1 MATNLA
7 LQLQVIEP
15 DTDLNSIMI
24 GNSRYSDDI
33 WDLRPFIT
41 AKSTKESQKYIR
53 FEYISDADMKKTVKQ
68 YAYFKLGKTK
78 PKTVRDYINGKFP
91 MFIEYCSI
99 NGIHSFADVTLEDYL
114 NFNLWMKDEK
124 KVATGTGFSTCHA
137 VEEIIRIG
145 QIKGWNVP
153 QFHLPKTETANQ
165 LWNTKKS
172 MRTNK
177 TKPIPEDVF
186 DKILYHAVHDEKDA
200 LTKAGIII
208 QSQTGLRINEVL
220 SIQEG
225 CVKRTSDGYDY
236 MEVTLGKTEKGE
248 PIIHKVF
255 INGLVKNAIAELT
268 EHTAEL
274 RKESG
279 LKELFLCRIKS
290 QNNKIAPYTETHWND
305 KKLRYFIER
314 HDIRDNKGDLYP
326 LTSHQFRST
335 FVRELIKRK
344 VPIAM
349 IMKQYSH
356 ISIEMTAHYLTLQEE
371 EVKEIYSDMILSPES
386 KIAGLRA
393 KEIKGKLDDLFHGKT
408 EDEIDD
414 VISGLAKTMSF
425 NPLPTGVCLYDFRRG
440 NCTDGDGCFFYNCPN
455 YITEVQFYPILKD
468 ELDLLEKE
476 MARLKEL
483 GQEPAYQ
490 VQAVKYKY
498 LKPLVESL
506 EVQLNGK
513 ESVDCQHFFRQIFL
527 GYFSDIVQA
536 FDTLRKNVCGDDYT
550 SLHNPIVLSSVLPA
564 YGMFHSIQILF
575 L

>member
-15 DTDLNSIMI
+15 DTDLSSIMI
-24 GNSRYSDDI
+24 GNSRYSDDV

-41 AKSTKESQKYIR
+41 AKTTKESHKYIR
-53 FEYISDADMKKTVKQ
+53 FEHIYDADIKETIKQ
-68 YAYFKLGKTK
+68 YAYYKLGKTK
-78 PKTVRDYINGKFP
+78 PQTVISYINGSLP
-91 MFIEYCSI
+91 MFIKYCSI

-124 KVATGTGFSTCHA
+124 KMATGTGFLLCH
-137 VEEIIRIG
+137 VLEEIIRIG

-165 LWNTKKS
+165 LWNRKKS
-172 MRTNK
+172 MKTNK

-186 DKILYHAVHDEKDA
+186 DKILYHAVHDEKDI

-225 CVKRTSDGYDY
+225 CVQRTSDGYDY

-255 INGLVKNAIAELT
+255 INDIVKGAIAELS
-268 EHTAEL
+268 EYTAEL

-279 LKELFLCRIKS
+279 LKELFIHRI
-290 QNNKIAPYTETHWND
+290 T
-305 KKLRYFIER
+305 KKHNAIDVLAKDGYHTYKLNPFIKRY
-314 HDIRDNKGDLYP
+314 DIRDNKGELYP
-326 LTSHQFRST
+326 LTSHQFRAT
-335 FVRELIKRK
+335 FARELIKRK

-356 ISIEMTAHYLTLQEE
+356 VSIEMTAHYLTLQEE

-393 KEIKGKLDDLFHGKT
+393 KEIKSKLDDLFHGKT
-408 EDEIDD
+408 EDEIDE
-414 VISGLAKTMSF
+414 VITGLAKTMSF

-483 GQEPAYQ
+483 GHEREWQKQYI
-490 VQAVKYKY
+490 KYKY

-513 ESVDCQHFFRQIFL
+513 ESV
-527 GYFSDIVQA
+527 G
-536 FDTLRKNVCGDDYT
+536 
-550 SLHNPIVLSSVLPA
+550 
-564 YGMFHSIQILF
+564 
-575 L
+575 

>member
-24 GNSRYSDDI
+24 GNSNYNDDV

-53 FEYISDADMKKTVKQ
+53 FEYIADVDMKEAVKQ
-68 YAYFKLGKTK
+68 YAYYKLGKTK
-78 PKTVRDYINGKFP
+78 PQTVQEYINSKLP
-91 MFIEYCSI
+91 MFIEYCSL
-99 NGIHSFADVTLEDYL
+99 NGIHSFADVTFEDYL
-114 NFNLWMKDEK
+114 NFNLWMKNDK
-124 KVATGTGFSTCHA
+124 KVAVSTGNLSCHA

-145 QIKGWNVP
+145 QIKGWDVP
-153 QFHLPKTETANQ
+153 AFHLPKAETANQ
-165 LWNTKKS
+165 LWNRKKS
-172 MRTNK
+172 MKTNK

-186 DKILYHAVHDEKDA
+186 DKILYHAVHDEKDV
-200 LTKAGIII
+200 LTKSGIII

-225 CVKRTSDGYDY
+225 CVKKTSDGYDY

-255 INGLVKNAIAELT
+255 INELVKNTIKELSDFT
-268 EHTAEL
+268 EPL

-279 LKELFLCRIKS
+279 LKELFLVKNHGIRVLNVTKW
-290 QNNKIAPYTETHWND
+290 NENRLTH
-305 KKLRYFIER
+305 FIER
-314 HDIRDNKGDLYP
+314 WDIRDNKGELYP
-326 LTSHQFRST
+326 LTSHQFRAT

-356 ISIEMTAHYLTLQEE
+356 VSIEMTAHYLTLQEE
-371 EVKEIYSDMILSPES
+371 EVKEIYSNMILSPES

-414 VISGLAKTMSF
+414 VITDLAKTMSF

-476 MARLKEL
+476 MARLKVL

-513 ESVDCQHFFRQIFL
+513 ESV
-527 GYFSDIVQA
+527 G
-536 FDTLRKNVCGDDYT
+536 
-550 SLHNPIVLSSVLPA
+550 
-564 YGMFHSIQILF
+564 
-575 L
+575 

>member
-24 GNSRYSDDI
+24 GNSRYSDDV

-41 AKSTKESQKYIR
+41 AKTTKESQKYIR
-53 FEYISDADMKKTVKQ
+53 FEYIYDADIKETVKQ
-68 YAYFKLGKTK
+68 YAYYKLGKVK
-78 PKTVRDYINGKFP
+78 PQTVREYINSSLP
-91 MFIEYCSI
+91 MFIEFCSL
-99 NGIHSFADVTLEDYL
+99 NGIHNFADVTLENYL

-124 KVATGTGFSTCHA
+124 KVAMQTGFMSCHM

-145 QIKGWNVP
+145 QIKGWDVP
-153 QFHLPKTETANQ
+153 QFHLLKTETANQ
-165 LWNTKKS
+165 LWNRKKS
-172 MRTNK
+172 MKTNK

-186 DKILYHAVHDEKDA
+186 DKILYHAVHDEKDI

-255 INGLVKNAIAELT
+255 INELVKDSIIELS
-268 EHTAEL
+268 EYTAEL

-279 LKELFLCRIKS
+279 LKELFIQRI
-290 QNNKIAPYTETHWND
+290 T
-305 KKLRYFIER
+305 KKHNAIDVLAKDGYQACKLNPFIKRY
-314 HDIRDNKGDLYP
+314 DIRDNKGELYP
-326 LTSHQFRST
+326 LTSHQFRAT

-356 ISIEMTAHYLTLQEE
+356 VSIEMTAHYLTLQEE

-414 VISGLAKTMSF
+414 VITGLAKTMSF

-506 EVQLNGK
+506 EVQLN
-513 ESVDCQHFFRQIFL
+513 V
-527 GYFSDIVQA
+527 
-536 FDTLRKNVCGDDYT
+536 
-550 SLHNPIVLSSVLPA
+550 
-564 YGMFHSIQILF
+564 
-575 L
+575 

>member
-24 GNSRYSDDI
+24 GNSRYSDDV

-41 AKSTKESQKYIR
+41 AKSTKESHKYIR
-53 FEYISDADMKKTVKQ
+53 FEYISDADMKETVKQ
-68 YAYFKLGKTK
+68 YTYYKLGKTK
-78 PKTVRDYINGKFP
+78 PQTVRCYINSHLP
-91 MFIEYCSI
+91 MLIEYCSI
-99 NGIHSFADVTLEDYL
+99 NGIHSFEDVTLEDYL

-124 KVATGTGFSTCHA
+124 KVALQTGFMSCHV

-145 QIKGWNVP
+145 QIKGWNAP

-165 LWNTKKS
+165 LWNAKKS

-186 DKILYHAVHDEKDA
+186 DKILYHAVHDEKDV

-225 CVKRTSDGYDY
+225 CVKHTADGYDY

-255 INGLVKNAIAELT
+255 INELVKDAIAKLSEY
-268 EHTAEL
+268 TAEL

-279 LKELFLCRIKS
+279 LKELFIQRI
-290 QNNKIAPYTETHWND
+290 T
-305 KKLRYFIER
+305 KKHNAIDVLAKDGYQAYKLNTFIKR
-314 HDIRDNKGDLYP
+314 HDIRDNKGELYP
-326 LTSHQFRST
+326 LTSHQFRAT

-344 VPIAM
+344 VPIAI

-356 ISIEMTAHYLTLQEE
+356 VSIEMTAHYLTLQEE

-386 KIAGLRA
+386 RIAGLRA

-408 EDEIDD
+408 EAEIDD
-414 VISGLAKTMSF
+414 VITDLAKTMSF

-455 YITEVQFYPILKD
+455 YITEVQFYPILKE

-483 GQEPAYQ
+483 GHEREWQKQYI
-490 VQAVKYKY
+490 KYKY

-506 EVQLNGK
+506 EVQLDGK
-513 ESVDCQHFFRQIFL
+513 ESV
-527 GYFSDIVQA
+527 G
-536 FDTLRKNVCGDDYT
+536 
-550 SLHNPIVLSSVLPA
+550 
-564 YGMFHSIQILF
+564 
-575 L
+575 

>member
-1 MATNLA
+1 
-7 LQLQVIEP
+7 
-15 DTDLNSIMI
+15 
-24 GNSRYSDDI
+24 
-33 WDLRPFIT
+33 
-41 AKSTKESQKYIR
+41 
-53 FEYISDADMKKTVKQ
+53 
-68 YAYFKLGKTK
+68 
-78 PKTVRDYINGKFP
+78 
-91 MFIEYCSI
+91 
-99 NGIHSFADVTLEDYL
+99 
-114 NFNLWMKDEK
+114 MKDEK
-124 KVATGTGFSTCHA
+124 KVATGTGFITCHV

-172 MRTNK
+172 MKTNK

-186 DKILYHAVHDEKDA
+186 DKILYHAIHDEKDV

-255 INGLVKNAIAELT
+255 INNLVKDAIAELS
-268 EHTAEL
+268 EYTAEL

-279 LKELFLCRIKS
+279 LKELFLCKNRNKGNLIDVYNSDRFGLRKYNAFIK
-290 QNNKIAPYTETHWND
+290 KY
-305 KKLRYFIER
+305 
-314 HDIRDNKGDLYP
+314 DIRDNKGELYQ
-326 LTSHQFRST
+326 LASHQFRAT

-356 ISIEMTAHYLTLQEE
+356 VSIEMTAHYLTLQEE

-408 EDEIDD
+408 EDEING
-414 VISGLAKTMSF
+414 VITDLAKTMSF

-506 EVQLNGK
+506 EVQLN
-513 ESVDCQHFFRQIFL
+513 V
-527 GYFSDIVQA
+527 
-536 FDTLRKNVCGDDYT
+536 
-550 SLHNPIVLSSVLPA
+550 
-564 YGMFHSIQILF
+564 
-575 L
+575 

>member
-1 MATNLA
+1 MVTNLA

-24 GNSRYSDDI
+24 GSSRYSDDV

-53 FEYISDADMKKTVKQ
+53 FEYITNAEMKKTVKQ
-68 YAYFKLGKTK
+68 YAYYKLGKIK
-78 PKTVRDYINGKFP
+78 PQTVRNYINGKLP
-91 MFIEYCSI
+91 MFIEYCSL
-99 NGIHSFADVTLEDYL
+99 NGIHSFADITLEDYF

-124 KVATGTGFSTCHA
+124 KVSMQTGFISCHV
-137 VEEIIRIG
+137 VEEIIQIG

-153 QFHLPKTETANQ
+153 QFHLPKTETACQ
-165 LWNTKKS
+165 LWPVQKS
-172 MRTNK
+172 MKTNK

-186 DKILYHAVHDEKDA
+186 DKILYHAVHDEKDV

-255 INGLVKNAIAELT
+255 INELVKDAIAELT
-268 EHTAEL
+268 EYTAKL

-290 QNNKIAPYTETHWND
+290 QKNKVALYTQTHWND
-305 KKLRYFIER
+305 KKLRYFIEKY
-314 HDIRDNKGDLYP
+314 DIRDNKGELYP
-326 LTSHQFRST
+326 LTSHQFRAT

-356 ISIEMTAHYLTLQEE
+356 VSIEMTAHYLTLQEE

-408 EDEIDD
+408 EAEIDD
-414 VISGLAKTMSF
+414 VITDLAKTMSF

-440 NCTDGDGCFFYNCPN
+440 NCTDGDGCFMYNCPN

-468 ELDLLEKE
+468 ELGLLEKE

-483 GQEPAYQ
+483 GYEREWQRQYI
-490 VQAVKYKY
+490 KYKY
-498 LKPLVESL
+498 LKPLVDDL
-506 EVQLNGK
+506 EVQLNGEK
-513 ESVDCQHFFRQIFL
+513 SV
-527 GYFSDIVQA
+527 G
-536 FDTLRKNVCGDDYT
+536 
-550 SLHNPIVLSSVLPA
+550 
-564 YGMFHSIQILF
+564 
-575 L
+575 

>member
-1 MATNLA
+1 MVTNLA

-24 GNSRYSDDI
+24 GNSRYSDDV

-41 AKSTKESQKYIR
+41 AKTTKESQKYIR
-53 FEYISDADMKKTVKQ
+53 FEYIFDADMKETVKQ
-68 YAYFKLGKTK
+68 YTYYKLGKTK
-78 PKTVRDYINGKFP
+78 PQTVRDYINSKLP

-99 NGIHSFADVTLEDYL
+99 NGIHSFEDVTLEDYL

-124 KVATGTGFSTCHA
+124 KVATGTGCMSCHV

-165 LWNTKKS
+165 LWNRKSS

-177 TKPIPEDVF
+177 MKPIPEDVF
-186 DKILYHAVHDEKDA
+186 DKILYHAVHDEKDV

-248 PIIHKVF
+248 PILHKVF
-255 INGLVKNAIAELT
+255 INDLVKDAITELS
-268 EHTAEL
+268 EYTAEL

-279 LKELFLCRIKS
+279 LKELFLCKS
-290 QNNKIAPYTETHWND
+290 AKKKNAINVYSLEHWND
-305 KKLRYFIER
+305 QKLSPFINKY
-314 HDIRDNKGDLYP
+314 DIRDNKGELYP
-326 LTSHQFRST
+326 LTSHQFRAT

-356 ISIEMTAHYLTLQEE
+356 VSIEMTAHYLTLQEE

-386 KIAGLRA
+386 RIAGLRA

-408 EDEIDD
+408 EAEIDD
-414 VISGLAKTMSF
+414 VITDLAKTMSF

-483 GQEPAYQ
+483 GHEREWQKQYI
-490 VQAVKYKY
+490 KYKY

-513 ESVDCQHFFRQIFL
+513 ESV
-527 GYFSDIVQA
+527 G
-536 FDTLRKNVCGDDYT
+536 
-550 SLHNPIVLSSVLPA
+550 
-564 YGMFHSIQILF
+564 
-575 L
+575 

>member
-68 YAYFKLGKTK
+68 YAYYKLGKMK
-78 PKTVRDYINGKFP
+78 PQTVRNYINGSLP

-99 NGIHSFADVTLEDYL
+99 SGIHSFEDVTLGDYL

-124 KVATGTGFSTCHA
+124 KVALQTGFMSCHV

-145 QIKGWNVP
+145 QIKRWDVP
-153 QFHLPKTETANQ
+153 QLHLPKTETANQ
-165 LWNTKKS
+165 LWNTNKS

-186 DKILYHAVHDEKDA
+186 DKILYHAVHDEKDV

-225 CVKRTSDGYDY
+225 CVKHTSDGYDY

-248 PIIHKVF
+248 SIIHKVF
-255 INGLVKNAIAELT
+255 INEPVKDVIAELS
-268 EHTAEL
+268 EYTAEL

-279 LKELFLCRIKS
+279 LKELFLIRNWGIRVLNVVK
-290 QNNKIAPYTETHWND
+290 WNE
-305 KKLRYFIER
+305 KRLKHFIER
-314 HDIRDNKGDLYP
+314 HDIRDNKGELYH
-326 LTSHQFRST
+326 LTSHQFRAT

-356 ISIEMTAHYLTLQEE
+356 VSIEMTAHYLTLQEE

-408 EDEIDD
+408 EDEING
-414 VISGLAKTMSF
+414 VITDLAKTMSF

-513 ESVDCQHFFRQIFL
+513 ESV
-527 GYFSDIVQA
+527 G
-536 FDTLRKNVCGDDYT
+536 
-550 SLHNPIVLSSVLPA
+550 
-564 YGMFHSIQILF
+564 
-575 L
+575 

>member
-41 AKSTKESQKYIR
+41 AKSTKESHKYIR
-53 FEYISDADMKKTVKQ
+53 FEYITNADIKETVKQ
-68 YAYFKLGKTK
+68 YTYYKLGKVK
-78 PKTVRDYINGKFP
+78 PQTVRNYINSRLP
-91 MFIEYCSI
+91 MFIEFCSL
-99 NGIHSFADVTLEDYL
+99 NGIHNFADVTLEDYL

-124 KVATGTGFSTCHA
+124 KVATGTGFITCHV

-145 QIKGWNVP
+145 QIKGWDVP
-153 QFHLPKTETANQ
+153 QFHLPKTETAYQ
-165 LWNTKKS
+165 LWNTKSS
-172 MRTNK
+172 MITNK

-186 DKILYHAVHDEKDA
+186 DKILYHAVHDEKDV

-225 CVKRTSDGYDY
+225 CVQRTSDGYDY

-248 PIIHKVF
+248 PVIHKVF
-255 INGLVKNAIAELT
+255 INDIVKDAIAELS
-268 EHTAEL
+268 EYTAEL

-279 LKELFLCRIKS
+279 LKELFVIRNHGIRAL
-290 QNNKIAPYTETHWND
+290 NVATWNGNR
-305 KKLRYFIER
+305 LSHFIER
-314 HDIRDNKGDLYP
+314 YDIRDNKGELYP
-326 LTSHQFRST
+326 LTSHQFRAT
-335 FVRELIKRK
+335 FVMELIKRK

-356 ISIEMTAHYLTLQEE
+356 VSIEMTAHYLTLQEE

-408 EDEIDD
+408 EDEIDE
-414 VISGLAKTMSF
+414 VITGLAKTMSF

-506 EVQLNGK
+506 EVQLN
-513 ESVDCQHFFRQIFL
+513 V
-527 GYFSDIVQA
+527 
-536 FDTLRKNVCGDDYT
+536 
-550 SLHNPIVLSSVLPA
+550 
-564 YGMFHSIQILF
+564 
-575 L
+575 

>member
-1 MATNLA
+1 MKNDKNVATN
-7 LQLQVIEP
+7 
-15 DTDLNSIMI
+15 T
-24 GNSRYSDDI
+24 G
-33 WDLRPFIT
+33 FIT
-41 AKSTKESQKYIR
+41 
-53 FEYISDADMKKTVKQ
+53 
-68 YAYFKLGKTK
+68 
-78 PKTVRDYINGKFP
+78 
-91 MFIEYCSI
+91 
-99 NGIHSFADVTLEDYL
+99 
-114 NFNLWMKDEK
+114 
-124 KVATGTGFSTCHA
+124 CHV

-153 QFHLPKTETANQ
+153 LFNLPKTETANQ
-165 LWNTKKS
+165 LWDRKKS

-186 DKILYHAVHDEKDA
+186 DKILYHALHDEKDV

-208 QSQTGLRINEVL
+208 QSQTGLRISEVL

-248 PIIHKVF
+248 PVIHKVF
-255 INGLVKNAIAELT
+255 VNEYVKKAVEELSDFT
-268 EHTAEL
+268 EPL

-279 LKELFLCRIKS
+279 LKELFLISYRGIRVL
-290 QNNKIAPYTETHWND
+290 NVD
-305 KKLRYFIER
+305 KWTSKRLPHFIER
-314 HDIRDNKGDLYP
+314 WDIRDNKGELYP
-326 LTSHQFRST
+326 LKSHQFRAT
-335 FVRELIKRK
+335 FVRELIKKK

-356 ISIEMTAHYLTLQEE
+356 VSIEMTAHYLTLQEE
-371 EVKEIYSDMILSPES
+371 EVKEIYADMILSPES

-393 KEIKGKLDDLFHGKT
+393 KEIKGKLDNLFHGKT
-408 EDEIDD
+408 EMEIDD
-414 VISGLAKTMSF
+414 VITDLAKTMSF

-455 YITEVQFYPILKD
+455 YITEVQFYPVLKD

-506 EVQLNGK
+506 EVQLDGK
-513 ESVDCQHFFRQIFL
+513 ESIR
-527 GYFSDIVQA
+527 
-536 FDTLRKNVCGDDYT
+536 
-550 SLHNPIVLSSVLPA
+550 
-564 YGMFHSIQILF
+564 
-575 L
+575 

>member
-68 YAYFKLGKTK
+68 YAYYKLGKTK
-78 PKTVRDYINGKFP
+78 PQTVISYINSSLP

-99 NGIHSFADVTLEDYL
+99 NGIHSFADVTLENYL

-124 KVATGTGFSTCHA
+124 KVATGTGFLLCHV

-165 LWNTKKS
+165 LWNRKKS
-172 MRTNK
+172 MKTNK

-186 DKILYHAVHDEKDA
+186 DKILYHAVHDEKDI

-255 INGLVKNAIAELT
+255 INELVKDAIAELS
-268 EHTAEL
+268 EYTAEL

-279 LKELFLCRIKS
+279 LKELFIQRI
-290 QNNKIAPYTETHWND
+290 T
-305 KKLRYFIER
+305 KKHNVIDVLAKDGYQAYKLNPFIKRY
-314 HDIRDNKGDLYP
+314 DIRDNKGKLYP
-326 LTSHQFRST
+326 LTSHQFRAT

-356 ISIEMTAHYLTLQEE
+356 VSIEMTAHYLTLQEE

-393 KEIKGKLDDLFHGKT
+393 KEIKSKLDGLFHGKT

-414 VISGLAKTMSF
+414 VITDLAKTMSF

-483 GQEPAYQ
+483 GHEREWQKQYI
-490 VQAVKYKY
+490 KYKY

-513 ESVDCQHFFRQIFL
+513 ESV
-527 GYFSDIVQA
+527 G
-536 FDTLRKNVCGDDYT
+536 
-550 SLHNPIVLSSVLPA
+550 
-564 YGMFHSIQILF
+564 
-575 L
+575 

>member
-1 MATNLA
+1 
-7 LQLQVIEP
+7 
-15 DTDLNSIMI
+15 
-24 GNSRYSDDI
+24 
-33 WDLRPFIT
+33 
-41 AKSTKESQKYIR
+41 
-53 FEYISDADMKKTVKQ
+53 
-68 YAYFKLGKTK
+68 
-78 PKTVRDYINGKFP
+78 
-91 MFIEYCSI
+91 
-99 NGIHSFADVTLEDYL
+99 
-114 NFNLWMKDEK
+114 
-124 KVATGTGFSTCHA
+124 
-137 VEEIIRIG
+137 
-145 QIKGWNVP
+145 
-153 QFHLPKTETANQ
+153 
-165 LWNTKKS
+165 
-172 MRTNK
+172 
-177 TKPIPEDVF
+177 
-186 DKILYHAVHDEKDA
+186 
-200 LTKAGIII
+200 
-208 QSQTGLRINEVL
+208 
-220 SIQEG
+220 
-225 CVKRTSDGYDY
+225 

-255 INGLVKNAIAELT
+255 INNLVKDAIAELS
-268 EHTAEL
+268 EYTAEL

-279 LKELFLCRIKS
+279 LKELFLCKNRNKGNLIDVYNSDRFGLRKYNAFIK
-290 QNNKIAPYTETHWND
+290 KY
-305 KKLRYFIER
+305 
-314 HDIRDNKGDLYP
+314 DIRDNKGELYQ
-326 LTSHQFRST
+326 LASHQFRAT

-356 ISIEMTAHYLTLQEE
+356 VSIEMTAHYLTLQEE

-408 EDEIDD
+408 EDEING
-414 VISGLAKTMSF
+414 VITDLAKTMSF

-513 ESVDCQHFFRQIFL
+513 ESVGQSGCRH
-527 GYFSDIVQA
+527 
-536 FDTLRKNVCGDDYT
+536 
-550 SLHNPIVLSSVLPA
+550 
-564 YGMFHSIQILF
+564 
-575 L
+575 

>member
-24 GNSRYSDDI
+24 GNSRYNDDV
-33 WDLRPFIT
+33 WDLRAFIT
-41 AKSTKESQKYIR
+41 AKTFNESHKYIR
-53 FEYISDADMKKTVKQ
+53 FEYITDVDIKGTVKQ
-68 YAYFKLGKTK
+68 YAYYKLGKVK
-78 PKTVRDYINGKFP
+78 PQTARNYINGYLP
-91 MFIEYCSI
+91 MFIEFCSL
-99 NGIHSFADVTLEDYL
+99 NGIHSFTDVTLEDYL

-124 KVATGTGFSTCHA
+124 KVATGTGVKSCHV

-165 LWNTKKS
+165 LWNTKKA

-186 DKILYHAVHDEKDA
+186 DKILYHAVHDEKDV

-225 CVKRTSDGYDY
+225 CVKCTSDGYDY

-255 INGLVKNAIAELT
+255 INNLVKDAIAELS
-268 EHTAEL
+268 EYTAEL

-279 LKELFLCRIKS
+279 LKELFLCKNRNKGNLIDVYNSDRFGLRKYNAFIK
-290 QNNKIAPYTETHWND
+290 KY
-305 KKLRYFIER
+305 
-314 HDIRDNKGDLYP
+314 DIRDNKGELYP
-326 LTSHQFRST
+326 LKSHQFRAT

-356 ISIEMTAHYLTLQEE
+356 VSIEMTAHYLTLQEE

-408 EDEIDD
+408 EAEIDN
-414 VISGLAKTMSF
+414 VITDLAKTMSF

-506 EVQLNGK
+506 EVQLNDK
-513 ESVDCQHFFRQIFL
+513 ESV
-527 GYFSDIVQA
+527 G
-536 FDTLRKNVCGDDYT
+536 
-550 SLHNPIVLSSVLPA
+550 
-564 YGMFHSIQILF
+564 
-575 L
+575 

>member
-1 MATNLA
+1 MVTNLA

-15 DTDLNSIMI
+15 DTDLSSIMI
-24 GNSRYSDDI
+24 GNSRYSDDV

-53 FEYISDADMKKTVKQ
+53 FEYISDVDMKETVKQ
-68 YAYFKLGKTK
+68 YTYYKLGKTK
-78 PKTVRDYINGKFP
+78 PQTVRNYINANLP

-99 NGIHSFADVTLEDYL
+99 NGIHSFADITLEDYL

-124 KVATGTGFSTCHA
+124 KVAQQTGFVSCHV

-165 LWNTKKS
+165 LWSTRKS
-172 MRTNK
+172 MKSNK

-186 DKILYHAVHDEKDA
+186 DKILYHAVHDEKDV

-255 INGLVKNAIAELT
+255 INELVKDTIAELS
-268 EHTAEL
+268 EYTAEL

-279 LKELFLCRIKS
+279 LKELFIQRI
-290 QNNKIAPYTETHWND
+290 T
-305 KKLRYFIER
+305 KKHNAIDVLAKDGYQAYKLNPFIKRY
-314 HDIRDNKGDLYP
+314 DIRDNKGELYP
-326 LTSHQFRST
+326 LTSHQFRTT

-356 ISIEMTAHYLTLQEE
+356 VSIEMTAHYLTLQEE
-371 EVKEIYSDMILSPES
+371 EVKGIYSDMILSPES

-408 EDEIDD
+408 EAEIDN
-414 VISGLAKTMSF
+414 VITDLAKTMSF

-483 GQEPAYQ
+483 GHEREWQKQYI
-490 VQAVKYKY
+490 KYKY

-513 ESVDCQHFFRQIFL
+513 ESV
-527 GYFSDIVQA
+527 G
-536 FDTLRKNVCGDDYT
+536 
-550 SLHNPIVLSSVLPA
+550 
-564 YGMFHSIQILF
+564 
-575 L
+575 

>member
-24 GNSRYSDDI
+24 GNSRYSDDV

-41 AKSTKESQKYIR
+41 TKSVQTGQKWLR
-53 FEYISDADMKKTVKQ
+53 FEYISDADMKETVKQ

-78 PKTVRDYINGKFP
+78 PKTVRDYINASLP
-91 MFIEYCSI
+91 QFIEYCST
-99 NGIHSFADVTLEDYL
+99 NGIHSFADITLEDYL

-124 KVATGTGFSTCHA
+124 KVAQQTGFVSCHV

-165 LWNTKKS
+165 LWSTQKS
-172 MRTNK
+172 MKSNK
-177 TKPIPEDVF
+177 TQPIPEDVF
-186 DKILYHAVHDEKDA
+186 DKILYHAVHDEKDI

-220 SIQEG
+220 SVQEG

-255 INGLVKNAIAELT
+255 INELVKDSIAELS
-268 EHTAEL
+268 EYTAGL

-279 LKELFLCRIKS
+279 LKELFVIRNHGIRVLNVAQWSGNRLS
-290 QNNKIAPYTETHWND
+290 H
-305 KKLRYFIER
+305 FIER
-314 HDIRDNKGDLYP
+314 YDIRDNKGELYP
-326 LTSHQFRST
+326 LTSHQFRAT

-356 ISIEMTAHYLTLQEE
+356 VSIEMTAHYLTLQEE

-408 EDEIDD
+408 EDEIDE
-414 VISGLAKTMSF
+414 VITGLAKTMSF

-455 YITEVQFYPILKD
+455 YITEVQFYPILKN

-483 GQEPAYQ
+483 GHEREWQKQYI
-490 VQAVKYKY
+490 KYKY

-513 ESVDCQHFFRQIFL
+513 ESV
-527 GYFSDIVQA
+527 G
-536 FDTLRKNVCGDDYT
+536 
-550 SLHNPIVLSSVLPA
+550 
-564 YGMFHSIQILF
+564 
-575 L
+575 

>member
-15 DTDLNSIMI
+15 DTDLNNIMI
-24 GNSRYSDDI
+24 GNSRYSDDV

-41 AKSTKESQKYIR
+41 AKSTKESHKYIR
-53 FEYISDADMKKTVKQ
+53 FEYIFDADMKETVKQ
-68 YAYFKLGKTK
+68 YTYYKLGKIK
-78 PKTVRDYINGKFP
+78 PQTVQGYINGSLPIF
-91 MFIEYCSI
+91 MEFCSL
-99 NGIHSFADVTLEDYL
+99 NGIHSFTDVTLEDYL

-124 KVATGTGFSTCHA
+124 KVATSTGNLACHV

-145 QIKGWNVP
+145 QIKGWDVP
-153 QFHLPKTETANQ
+153 QLHLPKTETANQ
-165 LWNTKKS
+165 LWNTNKS

-186 DKILYHAVHDEKDA
+186 DKILYHAVHDEKDV

-225 CVKRTSDGYDY
+225 CVKRTADGYDY

-279 LKELFLCRIKS
+279 LKELFLVKKPYIHVSNKEDWSWRKLTPFIK
-290 QNNKIAPYTETHWND
+290 
-305 KKLRYFIER
+305 R
-314 HDIRDNKGDLYP
+314 HDIRDNKGELYP
-326 LTSHQFRST
+326 LTSHQFRAT

-356 ISIEMTAHYLTLQEE
+356 VSIEMTAHYLTLQEE

-414 VISGLAKTMSF
+414 VITGLAKTMSF

-483 GQEPAYQ
+483 GYEREWQKQYI
-490 VQAVKYKY
+490 KYKY

-513 ESVDCQHFFRQIFL
+513 ESV
-527 GYFSDIVQA
+527 G
-536 FDTLRKNVCGDDYT
+536 
-550 SLHNPIVLSSVLPA
+550 
-564 YGMFHSIQILF
+564 
-575 L
+575 

>member
-33 WDLRPFIT
+33 WDLKPFIT

-68 YAYFKLGKTK
+68 YAYYKLGKMK
-78 PKTVRDYINGKFP
+78 PQTVRAYINGNLP

-99 NGIHSFADVTLEDYL
+99 SGIHSFEDVTLEDYL

-124 KVATGTGFSTCHA
+124 KVAQQTGFASCHV

-145 QIKGWNVP
+145 QIKGWDVP
-153 QFHLPKTETANQ
+153 HLHLPKTETANQ
-165 LWNTKKS
+165 LWNTNKS

-186 DKILYHAVHDEKDA
+186 DKILYHAVHDEKDV

-248 PIIHKVF
+248 PIIRKVF
-255 INGLVKNAIAELT
+255 INELVKNAIKELT
-268 EHTAEL
+268 DFTEPL

-279 LKELFLCRIKS
+279 LKELFLVKNHGIRVLNVTTWNGKRL
-290 QNNKIAPYTETHWND
+290 TH
-305 KKLRYFIER
+305 FIER
-314 HDIRDNKGDLYP
+314 WGIRDKKGELYP
-326 LTSHQFRST
+326 LTSHKFRAT

-356 ISIEMTAHYLTLQEE
+356 VSIEMTAHYLTLQEE
-371 EVKEIYSDMILSPES
+371 EVKEIYSNMILSPES

-414 VISGLAKTMSF
+414 VITDLAKTMSF

-483 GQEPAYQ
+483 GHEREWQKQYI
-490 VQAVKYKY
+490 KYKY

-513 ESVDCQHFFRQIFL
+513 ESV
-527 GYFSDIVQA
+527 G
-536 FDTLRKNVCGDDYT
+536 
-550 SLHNPIVLSSVLPA
+550 
-564 YGMFHSIQILF
+564 
-575 L
+575 

>member
-24 GNSRYSDDI
+24 GNSRYSDDV

-53 FEYISDADMKKTVKQ
+53 FEYISDTDMKKTVKQ
-68 YAYFKLGKTK
+68 YAYYKLGKTK
-78 PKTVRDYINGKFP
+78 PQTVRNYINGGLP

-99 NGIHSFADVTLEDYL
+99 NGIHSFTDVTLEDYL

-124 KVATGTGFSTCHA
+124 KVATSTGFCSCHV

-153 QFHLPKTETANQ
+153 QFHLPKTETAYQ
-165 LWNTKKS
+165 LWNTKSS
-172 MRTNK
+172 MITNK

-186 DKILYHAVHDEKDA
+186 DKILYHAVHDEKDV

-208 QSQTGLRINEVL
+208 QSQTGLRISEVL

-255 INGLVKNAIAELT
+255 INDHVKDAIAELSEYT
-268 EHTAEL
+268 SEL
-274 RKESG
+274 RKESE
-279 LKELFLCRIKS
+279 LKELFIQRI
-290 QNNKIAPYTETHWND
+290 T
-305 KKLRYFIER
+305 KKHNAIDVLAKDGYQAYKLNPFIKRY
-314 HDIRDNKGDLYP
+314 DIRDNKGELYP
-326 LTSHQFRST
+326 LTSHQFRAT

-356 ISIEMTAHYLTLQEE
+356 VSIEMTAHYLTLQEE
-371 EVKEIYSDMILSPES
+371 EVKEIYSDMILSPKS
-386 KIAGLRA
+386 RIAGLRA

-408 EDEIDD
+408 EAEIDD
-414 VISGLAKTMSF
+414 VITDLAKTMSF

-483 GQEPAYQ
+483 GHEREWQKQYI
-490 VQAVKYKY
+490 KYKY

-513 ESVDCQHFFRQIFL
+513 ESV
-527 GYFSDIVQA
+527 G
-536 FDTLRKNVCGDDYT
+536 
-550 SLHNPIVLSSVLPA
+550 
-564 YGMFHSIQILF
+564 
-575 L
+575 